1 VIQTPRTPVHWPTAY
16 RVVSS
21 LESPIAALNEL
32 VESPEELQRLLEIES
47 LTNRSGRKA
56 LAMLGGLA
64 PEDYVVGRH
73 AALVMTPFLLPT
85 ESRFSPGTYGVLYA
99 GDALETAAREAAYH
113 RGRVLAASGT
123 PPLVQPL
130 EVYSFSIAVDG
141 ELHDVRRS
149 ARPAPPQ
156 AIYDRDDYG
165 AAQKFATRL
174 RGRDGL
180 GSSGLIYDSVR
191 CTPNEC
197 VAIFRPRCARNPRL
211 RGRLFFHWNGHLID
225 EISQP
230 KDFSLVAPRKRKSR
244 K

>member
-1 VIQTPRTPVHWPTAY
+1 VIQNPRTPLRWPTAY

-32 VESPEELQRLLEIES
+32 VESPEELRALLEIEA
-47 LTNRSGRKA
+47 LTNPMARQARATLSSV
-56 LAMLGGLA
+56 A
-64 PEDYVVGRH
+64 PEDYVAGPH
-73 AALVMTPFLLPT
+73 AAVVMTPFLLPA

-113 RGRVLAASGT
+113 RGGVLAASGT

-149 ARPAPPQ
+149 ARPPPPH

-191 CTPNEC
+191 CPPNEC

-211 RGRLFFHWNGHLID
+211 RGRLFFHWNGRLID
-225 EISQP
+225 EVSQP
-230 KDFSLVAPRKRKSR
+230 KDFSLLAPRKRKSR